1 MRRSRG
7 IAGVLGLLLV
17 LGLLRLD
24 APGTGWAEALT
35 ADWQPTGLAEPV
47 RQLYTPA
54 SGAFFARTASGL
66 QRSNDGGATWIEV
79 GLPPPAPN
87 QSSPELVVDPIDHTT
102 IYAGGF
108 DGLYKTTDDAATWS
122 VVLSTASLAETNRV
136 LAVAVSPADRQ
147 LVYAGFSGPS
157 ISSDFR
163 FMRSQDGGQ
172 SWQQLEEHHNTLCGW
187 GISILQPHPTDPT
200 RLYRAAGCHAG
211 RSFNEQLW
219 LSPDQGATWA
229 PTFEAPS
236 GPGNLSDPR
245 NAYPDLLVGGRG
257 AQPARFYLAAHRDPR
272 LLGGGSLF
280 RSDDEGTTWNEV
292 LAFRIGQTLAE
303 PTAPLACTPGLG
315 CDQQAPTVRL
325 DGLTY
330 DPSAPEHLF
339 VGLNEYNSSG
349 YQRARNIS
357 QVLASADGGSTWAA
371 LGPTDPGEIHDL
383 ALGIDGTNLYAAT
396 DRGVW
401 RLALR

>member
-1 MRRSRG
+1 ML
-7 IAGVLGLLLV
+7 GVLLALGLV
-17 LGLLRLD
+17 LSA
-24 APGTGWAEALT
+24 APGPGAAEALA
-35 ADWQPTGLAEPV
+35 ADWQPTGLSEPV
-47 RQLYTPA
+47 GRLYTPA

-66 QRSNDGGATWIEV
+66 QRSNDGGATWVEV
-79 GLPPPAPN
+79 GLPPQAPSQPAP
-87 QSSPELVVDPIDHTT
+87 ELAVDPVDHTT
-102 IYAGGF
+102 IYAAGIE
-108 DGLYKTTDDAATWS
+108 GLYKTTDDAAFWS
-122 VVLSTASLAETNRV
+122 VVLPTANLPTTTRV

-187 GISILQPHPTDPT
+187 GISILQPHRTDPA

-211 RSFNEQLW
+211 RNFNEQLEV
-219 LSPDQGATWA
+219 SPDQGATWA
-229 PTFEAPS
+229 PIFTAPT
-236 GPGNLSDPR
+236 GPASFSDPR
-245 NAYPDLLVGGRG
+245 NAYPDLLVGGQG
-257 AQPARFYLAAHRDPR
+257 AEPSRFYLAVHRDPR

-280 RSDDEGTTWNEV
+280 RSDDEGTTWTEV

-303 PTAPLACTPGLG
+303 PTAPLACAPGPG
-315 CDQQAPTVRL
+315 CDPRAPTVRL
-325 DGLTY
+325 AGLTY

-349 YQRARNIS
+349 YQRVRNGS
-357 QVLASADGGSTWAA
+357 QVLASADGGTTWAA
-371 LGPTDPGEIHDL
+371 LGPTDLGEIRDL
-383 ALGIDGTNLYAAT
+383 ALGVDGTNLYAAT

-401 RLALR
+401 RLTLR

>member
-1 MRRSRG
+1 MRRSG
-7 IAGVLGLLLV
+7 GTTVILSILLV
-17 LGLLRLD
+17 LGLLLSA
-24 APGTGWAEALT
+24 APGWGSAEALT
-35 ADWQPTGLAEPV
+35 ADWQPTGLVEPV

-66 QRSNDGGATWIEV
+66 QRSDDGGATWAEV
-79 GLPPPAPN
+79 GLPPQAPN
-87 QSSPELVVDPIDHTT
+87 QPAPELVVDPIDHTT
-102 IYAGGF
+102 IYAGGIE
-108 DGLYKTTDDAATWS
+108 GLYKIQDDAATWS
-122 VVLSTASLAETNRV
+122 VALPTAGLAGTTRV

-147 LVYAGFSGPS
+147 LVYVGSSGPS

-172 SWQQLEEHHNTLCGW
+172 SWQQLEEHHNSLCGW
-187 GISILQPHPTDPT
+187 GISILQPHPTDPA
-200 RLYRAAGCHAG
+200 RLYRAGGCHAG

-219 LSPDQGATWA
+219 SSPDQGATWA
-229 PTFEAPS
+229 PIFEAPI
-236 GPGNLSDPR
+236 GPGSFSDPR
-245 NAYPDLLVGGRG
+245 NAYPDLLVGGQG

-280 RSDDEGTTWNEV
+280 RSDDEGATWNEV
-292 LAFRIGQTLAE
+292 LAFRIGQTLSE
-303 PTAPLACTPGLG
+303 PAAPLACTPGSG

-349 YQRARNIS
+349 YQRARNGS
-357 QVLASADGGSTWAA
+357 QVLASADSGTTWTALGSTN
-371 LGPTDPGEIHDL
+371 PGEIHDL
-383 ALGIDGTNLYAAT
+383 ALGIDGTSLYAAT

>member
-1 MRRSRG
+1 ML
-7 IAGVLGLLLV
+7 GVLPALVLLLSN
-17 LGLLRLD
+17 
-24 APGTGWAEALT
+24 APGPGAAEALA

-47 RQLYTPA
+47 RELYTPA
-54 SGAFFARTASGL
+54 SGALFARTASGL
-66 QRSNDGGATWIEV
+66 QRSNDGGATWAEV
-79 GLPPPAPN
+79 ALPPQAPT
-87 QSSPELVVDPIDHTT
+87 QSAPELMVDPIDHTT
-102 IYAGGF
+102 IYGGGIE
-108 DGLYKTTDDAATWS
+108 GLYKTEDDAATWS
-122 VVLSTASLAETNRV
+122 VVLPTAGLEVTTRL

-147 LVYAGFSGPS
+147 VVYAGFSGPS

-187 GISILQPHPTDPT
+187 GISILQPHPTDPA
-200 RLYRAAGCHAG
+200 RLYRAGGCHAG
-211 RSFNEQLW
+211 RGFNEQLW
-219 LSPDQGATWA
+219 SSPDQGATWT
-229 PTFEAPS
+229 PIFEAPI
-236 GPGNLSDPR
+236 GPGSFNDPR
-245 NAYPDLLVGGRG
+245 NAYPDLLVGGQG

-280 RSDDEGTTWNEV
+280 RSDDDGTTWNEV
-292 LAFRIGQTLAE
+292 LAFRIGQTLAD
-303 PTAPLACTPGLG
+303 PAAALACTPSQG

-325 DGLTY
+325 GGLTY

-339 VGLNEYNSSG
+339 VGLNEYSSSG
-349 YQRARNIS
+349 YQRARNGS
-357 QVLASADGGSTWAA
+357 QLVASADGGATWAA

-383 ALGIDGTNLYAAT
+383 ALGVDGTNLYAAS